1 MEKLSWK
8 APTLEDLDK
17 IRLAAEINNQIGNE
31 MSAVNLFLYQI
42 KYDTKIA
49 FFDDMLFR
57 QYKINNQKYFGLSLV
72 LDSDICKSQKAKEA
86 KILQG
91 IDILRAENQE
101 TGKSLSFFY
110 VYQDDLEFLKS
121 TFQAKIQIS
130 LDEANAD
137 YIYLRE
143 NLGILPGSK
152 YHKKRNHISKF
163 LRTYPMAT
171 FTPLSKENLRD
182 AFLVEKLWFEAAKS
196 EETTDNSFESIEK
209 EFAIIKNAL
218 ENFEKLNLFGG
229 LVYIDKKPVA
239 MTVASSIT
247 SKIMDIHFEKALMPY
262 AFDGAYSFINNQFAK
277 TQDCLL
283 FNREED
289 LGLPGLKKA
298 KLSYYP
304 TEILQKWSVKIDF

>member
-8 APTLEDLDK
+8 TPALEDLEK
-17 IRLAAEINNQIGNE
+17 VRLAAEINNQSGNE

-57 QYKINNQKYFGLSLV
+57 QYKINNQIFFGLPLP
-72 LDSDICKSQKAKEA
+72 LDSELCKSQQGKNA

-91 IDILRAENQE
+91 IDILRNQNTE
-101 TGKSLSFFY
+101 TEKSLSFFY
-110 VYQDDLEFLKS
+110 VYQDDLEFLHS
-121 TFQAKIQIS
+121 VFQNKIQVS

-143 NLGILPGSK
+143 NLGTLPGSK

-163 LRTYPMAT
+163 LRTYPNAN
-171 FTPLSKENLRD
+171 FEPISKESIKD
-182 AFLVEKLWFEAAKS
+182 AFLVEELWFEAEKS
-196 EETTDNSFESIEK
+196 KIEDSKTLESVKK
-209 EFAIIKNAL
+209 EYFAIKNAL
-218 ENFEKLNLFGG
+218 ENFENLNLFGG
-229 LVYIDKKPVA
+229 LVYIDEKPVA
-239 MTVASSIT
+239 MTVASLIT
-247 SKIMDIHFEKALMPY
+247 SQIMDIHFEKALMPY

-304 TEILQKWSVKIDF
+304 TEILQKYSVKIDF

>member
-8 APTLEDLDK
+8 TPALEDLEK
-17 IRLAAEINNQIGNE
+17 VRLAAEINNQSGNE

-42 KYDTKIA
+42 KYDTKNA

-57 QYKINNQKYFGLSLV
+57 QYKINNQKYFGLPLV
-72 LDSDICKSQKAKEA
+72 LDSDFCKSQKAKEA

-101 TGKSLSFFY
+101 TRKSLSFFY
-110 VYQDDLEFLKS
+110 VYQDDLDFLQS
-121 TFQAKIQIS
+121 VFQDKIQIS
-130 LDEANAD
+130 LDETNAD

-143 NLGILPGSK
+143 NLGTLPGSK

-163 LRTYPMAT
+163 LRTYPNAK
-171 FTPLSKENLRD
+171 FEPISKESIKD
-182 AFLVEKLWFEAAKS
+182 AFLVEELWFEAEKS
-196 EETTDNSFESIEK
+196 KTEESNSFETVEK
-209 EFAIIKNAL
+209 EYFAIKSAL
-218 ENFEKLNLFGG
+218 ENFENLNLSGG
-229 LVYIDKKPVA
+229 LVYIDEKPVA
-239 MTVASSIT
+239 MTVASLIT
-247 SKIMDIHFEKALMPY
+247 SQIMDIHFEKALMPY

-304 TEILQKWSVKIDF
+304 TEILQKYSVKIDF

>member
-8 APTLEDLDK
+8 TPTLEDLDK
-17 IRLAAEINNQIGNE
+17 IRLAAEINNQSGNE

-57 QYKINNQKYFGLSLV
+57 QYKINNQIFFGLPLP
-72 LDSDICKSQKAKEA
+72 LDSELCKSQQEKNA

-101 TGKSLSFFY
+101 TEKSLSFFY
-110 VYQDDLEFLKS
+110 VYQDDLEFLQS
-121 TFQAKIQIS
+121 VFQNKIQVS
-130 LDEANAD
+130 LDETNAD

-143 NLGILPGSK
+143 NLGTLPGSK

-163 LRTYPMAT
+163 LRTYPNAK
-171 FTPLSKENLRD
+171 FEPISKESIKD
-182 AFLVEKLWFEAAKS
+182 AFLVEELWFEAEKS
-196 EETTDNSFESIEK
+196 KTEESNSFETVKK
-209 EFAIIKNAL
+209 EYFAIKNAL
-218 ENFEKLNLFGG
+218 ENFENLNLSGG
-229 LVYIDKKPVA
+229 LVYIDEKPVA
-239 MTVASSIT
+239 MTVASLIT
-247 SKIMDIHFEKALMPY
+247 SQIMDIHFEKALMPY

-304 TEILQKWSVKIDF
+304 TEILQKYSVKIDF

>member
-8 APTLEDLDK
+8 TPDLEDLEK
-17 IRLAAEINNQIGNE
+17 VRLAAEINNQSGNE

-57 QYKINNQKYFGLSLV
+57 QYKINNQIFFGLPLS
-72 LDSDICKSQKAKEA
+72 LDSELCKSQQEKNA

-101 TGKSLSFFY
+101 TEKCLSFFY
-110 VYQDDLEFLKS
+110 VYQDDLEFLQS
-121 TFQAKIQIS
+121 VFQNKIQIS
-130 LDEANAD
+130 LDETNAD

-143 NLGILPGSK
+143 NLGTLPGSK

-163 LRTYPMAT
+163 LRTYPNAK
-171 FTPLSKENLRD
+171 FEPISKESIKD
-182 AFLVEKLWFEAAKS
+182 AFLVEELWFEAEKS
-196 EETTDNSFESIEK
+196 KIEDSKTLESVKK
-209 EFAIIKNAL
+209 EYFAIKSAL
-218 ENFEKLNLFGG
+218 ENFENLNLSGG
-229 LVYIDKKPVA
+229 LVYIDEKPVA
-239 MTVASSIT
+239 MTVASLIT
-247 SKIMDIHFEKALMPY
+247 SQIMDIHFEKALMPY

-304 TEILQKWSVKIDF
+304 TEILQKYSVKIDF